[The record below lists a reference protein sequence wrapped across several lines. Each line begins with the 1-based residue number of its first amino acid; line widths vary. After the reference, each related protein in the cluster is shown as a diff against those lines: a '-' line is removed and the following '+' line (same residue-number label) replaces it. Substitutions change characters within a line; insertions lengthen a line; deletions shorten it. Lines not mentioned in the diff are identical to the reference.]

1 MPQGDTDALTRDAMP
16 RVTIVTLSYNQA
28 QFLAEAMDSVLSQ
41 DIDDLEYIVVDPGST
56 DGSAAIIKARRQR
69 LALLVEGSD
78 RSPSHGLARGFAAA
92 TGDIYGFLNSDDRLR
107 PGALAAVVQA
117 FADDPSLDIV
127 SGHMRIID
135 ASGRTRRLSFTDRFS
150 RWGMALGTWN
160 ICQQSTFFRADAF
173 HNAGG
178 FDPDVRVSWDYDLMV
193 RMFLCRPKHRIINR
207 LLSDFRVYDQSITG
221 AKRFQEQRDAMFY
234 RHFEHITGRRWRP
247 IYRLARLWQLMMKY
261 AREPR
266 ALAERLRRG
275 SLYAAVRA
283 RRVRFGRDGAAAQRS

>member
-1 MPQGDTDALTRDAMP
+1 MT

-41 DIDDLEYIVVDPGST
+41 DIDDLEYIIVDPGST
-56 DGSAAIIKARRQR
+56 DGSATIIEARRHR
-69 LALLVEGSD
+69 LAAVVDGPD

-117 FADDPSLDIV
+117 FADEPALDVV

-135 ASGRTRRLSFTDRFS
+135 ADGRTRRLSFTDGFTR
-150 RWGMALGTWN
+150 RGMALGTWN
-160 ICQQSTFFRADAF
+160 ICQQSTFFRAEAF
-173 HNAGG
+173 HKAGG
-178 FDPDVRVSWDYDLMV
+178 FDPEARVSWDYDLMV
-193 RMFLCRPKHRIINR
+193 RMFLQRPKHRIINR

-221 AKRFQEQRDAMFY
+221 AKRFQQHRDAMFH
-234 RHFEHITGRRWRP
+234 RHFEHIIGRRWRP
-247 IYRLARLWQLMMKY
+247 TDHLARLWQLQVKY

-266 ALAERLRRG
+266 AFAERLRRG
-275 SLYAAVRA
+275 SIFSKR
-283 RRVRFGRDGAAAQRS
+283 